1 MAGGVLLLTGRA
13 HKRPG
18 DARAPEGG
26 MARRAGAG
34 GGVEGV
40 AGAGTS
46 GRGEV
51 RSLTQRRKDARTQGR
66 NVVDGQPTFASLR
79 LCVFPPHWC
88 LVHSTTVPHPAPEP
102 LNSAGVS
109 AAPR

>member
-18 DARAPEGG
+18 DARAQKGG

-40 AGAGTS
+40 AGAGDA
-46 GRGEV
+46 RGGEDG
-51 RSLTQRRKDARTQGR
+51 RKDESTKRQEEQWTVNR
-66 NVVDGQPTFASLR
+66 VASLR
-79 LCVFPPHWC
+79 LCVFPPPR
-88 LVHSTTVPHPAPEP
+88 LTD
-102 LNSAGVS
+102 
-109 AAPR
+109 AAPTPPPSPPPRRSR